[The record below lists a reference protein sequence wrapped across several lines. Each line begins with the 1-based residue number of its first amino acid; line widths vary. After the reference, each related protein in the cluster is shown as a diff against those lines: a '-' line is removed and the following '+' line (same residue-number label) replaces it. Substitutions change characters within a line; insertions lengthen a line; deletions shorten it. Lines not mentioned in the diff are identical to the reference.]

1 MNIDIC
7 SNHEE
12 CEERPSQFKLTKGFT
27 AKESVKGHMAS
38 FFFISQIK
46 NALFISSTNY
56 YALRNSLCYCS
67 KFWLKVYCNW
77 QVNVVK
83 GLKLY
88 EDVFTDSE
96 LCKLSDFVNEIHTA
110 GQNGE
115 LSGKPL
121 LNFVC
126 IWYSHF

>member
-1 MNIDIC
+1 
-7 SNHEE
+7 
-12 CEERPSQFKLTKGFT
+12 
-27 AKESVKGHMAS
+27 
-38 FFFISQIK
+38 
-46 NALFISSTNY
+46 
-56 YALRNSLCYCS
+56 
-67 KFWLKVYCNW
+67 
-77 QVNVVK
+77 VK

-126 IWYSHF
+126 VWIFSFLELYFMIILRFSLFWTKTK